1 MRVLCRV
8 HWSLHRMEPMT
19 RARYVGACYLDTR
32 TTAATST
39 IEAPYAPQVVAVA
52 QDHRMSLHTRC
63 DMVTTL
69 PPLWTWVATNQ
80 DR

>member
-1 MRVLCRV
+1 MRALCRA
-8 HWSLHRMEPMT
+8 HWSLHHMEPMI

-32 TTAATST
+32 ITAATST
-39 IEAPYAPQVVAVA
+39 VEAPYAPQVVAVA

-69 PPLWTWVATNQ
+69 PPLWTWVASNQ

>member
-1 MRVLCRV
+1 
-8 HWSLHRMEPMT
+8 MEPMT
-19 RARYVGACYLDTR
+19 RARYVGACDLNITT
-32 TTAATST
+32 TTATAA
-39 IEAPYAPQVVAVA
+39 IEAPHAPQFVAVA

-69 PPLWTWVATNQ
+69 PPLWTWVASNQ